1 MTVLITGSRGRVA
14 RTLTALL
21 HTAGHAVRA
30 GSRSPESLDPP
41 GGVAAVPLGLDE
53 PAGFAAALDGVR
65 SVFLYAEASR
75 TAEFV
80 AAAETAGV
88 QHIVL
93 LSSSSVLAPDAGQD
107 PLAAHHVAVEE
118 TLAASSIA
126 TTVLRPG
133 TFASNALQ
141 WAWPIKATGAVRLP
155 YPGTH
160 TDPVHEADL
169 AEAAFAALTEP
180 DVRGGTYHLTG
191 PASVTFTAQ
200 ITTLAQVTGLD
211 IRAVAVAPEEWKAE
225 TAEYMPEAFADA
237 LLAYWKS
244 HDGSPV
250 ALTDTLERLIGHP
263 PRTFEEWAADHS
275 AAFTRQ
281 T

>member
-41 GGVAAVPLGLDE
+41 GGVAAVPLSLAE
-53 PAGFAAALDGVR
+53 PAGFPAALDGVR
-65 SVFLYAEASR
+65 SVFLYAEASHIAR
-75 TAEFV
+75 FL
-80 AAAETAGV
+80 AAAEAAGV
-88 QHIVL
+88 EHIVL
-93 LSSSSVLAPDAGQD
+93 LSSSSVLAPGARGDT
-107 PLAAHHVAVEE
+107 LARHHVEVEE
-118 TLAASSIA
+118 ALAASPIT

-141 WAWPIKATGAVRLP
+141 WAWPIKATGAVHLP
-155 YPGTH
+155 YPGAH

-169 AEAAFAALTEP
+169 AEAAFAALTDPE
-180 DVRGGTYHLTG
+180 VRGGTYHLTG
-191 PASVTFTAQ
+191 PASVTFAAQ

-211 IRAVAVAPEEWKAE
+211 IRAVAVGPDAWKAE
-225 TAEYMPEAFADA
+225 TAEYLPEVLADA
-237 LLAYWKS
+237 LLAFWKA
-244 HDGSPV
+244 HDGSPAV
-250 ALTDTLERLIGHP
+250 LTDTLEQLIGHP

-275 AAFTRQ
+275 AAFTR
-281 T
+281 